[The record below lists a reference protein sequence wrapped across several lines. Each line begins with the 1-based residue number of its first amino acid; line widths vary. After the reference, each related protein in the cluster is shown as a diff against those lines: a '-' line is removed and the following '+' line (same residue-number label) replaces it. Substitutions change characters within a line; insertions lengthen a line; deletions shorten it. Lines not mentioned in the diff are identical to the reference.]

1 MALQGIFIH
10 TLDVTPSCYLD
21 MLERLQK
28 QVYRAVGFTLGASLE
43 PLFLFRN
50 IVQPKFFL

>member
-1 MALQGIFIH
+1 MVLQGIFIH